1 MSTIEKHDMTQGKI
15 LLPLVSFTIPLVLGN
30 LFQLT
35 YNAADSVIVGKYVGE
50 QALAAVGTSTPIMNI
65 AILLISG
72 MCMGASVLMSSQYG
86 AKDYDTLSRQ
96 ISTTMLAGCGFSVV
110 FSLLMLLLA
119 NPVLRLIRVPETAIP
134 EAAAYLRIIFMGLIF
149 TFMYNFLANT
159 MRALGDST
167 TPLYFL
173 VASSVLNILGDLFF
187 VAVLR
192 WGSMGCAVATVVSE
206 AVCCMLCIIY
216 IKRKVP
222 ELNLGKAWFVFDGTL
237 LKQTILY
244 GWTSAMQQGTVQ
256 LGKIGV
262 QAIANTMGVSV
273 MAAYTIVNRIDDFAC
288 LPEQNIAHSMT
299 SFMAQNSGAGKK
311 ERVRKG
317 FWGGMKIELVYGM
330 VIFLVCFFFAEPVV
344 RLFVRDTD
352 VVKEGVT
359 YLKLISFMYL
369 LPAVTNGIQGYFRGI
384 GDLKITLISSMV
396 NMGVRVLAAFVFVF
410 GFAMKVETFPFAC
423 LAGWIA
429 MLITEVPLLVRSYGR
444 LKHGENAVI

>member
-1 MSTIEKHDMTQGKI
+1 MTKDLTQGKI
-15 LLPLVSFTIPLVLGN
+15 TPLLVKFTIPLLFGN
-30 LFQLT
+30 IFQLM
-35 YNAADSVIVGKYVGE
+35 YNSVDSIIVGQLVGKE
-50 QALAAVGTSTPIMNI
+50 ALAAVGTSNPLMTL
-65 AILLISG
+65 AILFVNG
-72 MCMGASVLMSSQYG
+72 MCIGASILMGTQYG
-86 AKDYDTLSRQ
+86 AKKMDVLKRQ
-96 ISTTMLAGCGFSVV
+96 ISTTMIAGIV
-110 FSLLMLLLA
+110 FSIGVTLFCILFARPLLL
-119 NPVLRLIRVPETAIP
+119 LIRVQEEVLPLAVS
-134 EAAAYLRIIFMGLIF
+134 YLRIVFLGFIF
-149 TFMYNFLANT
+149 TFIYNFLHAHCGRWET
-159 MRALGDST
+159 ARHRSI
-167 TPLYFL
+167 FL
-173 VASSVLNILGDLFF
+173 WQARCSISSGICF

-311 ERVRKG
+311 DRVRKG

-330 VIFLVCFFFAEPVV
+330 IIFWCASFLQSRLCVC
-344 RLFVRDTD
+344 
-352 VVKEGVT
+352 
-359 YLKLISFMYL
+359 
-369 LPAVTNGIQGYFRGI
+369 
-384 GDLKITLISSMV
+384 SS
-396 NMGVRVLAAFVFVF
+396 
-410 GFAMKVETFPFAC
+410 ETQ
-423 LAGWIA
+423 
-429 MLITEVPLLVRSYGR
+429 ML
-444 LKHGENAVI
+444 

>member
-1 MSTIEKHDMTQGKI
+1 
-15 LLPLVSFTIPLVLGN
+15 
-30 LFQLT
+30 
-35 YNAADSVIVGKYVGE
+35 
-50 QALAAVGTSTPIMNI
+50 
-65 AILLISG
+65 
-72 MCMGASVLMSSQYG
+72 
-86 AKDYDTLSRQ
+86 
-96 ISTTMLAGCGFSVV
+96 
-110 FSLLMLLLA
+110 
-119 NPVLRLIRVPETAIP
+119 
-134 EAAAYLRIIFMGLIF
+134 
-149 TFMYNFLANT
+149 
-159 MRALGDST
+159 
-167 TPLYFL
+167 
-173 VASSVLNILGDLFF
+173 
-187 VAVLR
+187 
-192 WGSMGCAVATVVSE
+192 
-206 AVCCMLCIIY
+206 
-216 IKRKVP
+216 
-222 ELNLGKAWFVFDGTL
+222 
-237 LKQTILY
+237 
-244 GWTSAMQQGTVQ
+244 
-256 LGKIGV
+256 
-262 QAIANTMGVSV
+262 

-311 ERVRKG
+311 DRVRKG

-330 VIFLVCFFFAEPVV
+330 IIFLVCFFFAEPIV
-344 RLFVRDTD
+344 RLFVSDTD

>member
-1 MSTIEKHDMTQGKI
+1 MTKDLTQGKI
-15 LLPLVSFTIPLVLGN
+15 TPLLVKFTIPLLFGN
-30 LFQLT
+30 IFQLM
-35 YNAADSVIVGKYVGE
+35 YNSVDSIIVGQLVGKE
-50 QALAAVGTSTPIMNI
+50 ALAAVGTSNPLMTR
-65 AILLISG
+65 AILFVNG
-72 MCMGASVLMSSQYG
+72 MCIGASILMGTQYG
-86 AKDYDTLSRQ
+86 AKKMDVLKRQ
-96 ISTTMLAGCGFSVV
+96 ISTTMIAGIV
-110 FSLLMLLLA
+110 FSIAVTLFCILFARPLLL
-119 NPVLRLIRVPETAIP
+119 LI
-134 EAAAYLRIIFMGLIF
+134 

-173 VASSVLNILGDLFF
+173 VASSVLNIIGDLFF